1 MLDAVC
7 GTAGVFAFLPALMSL
22 YVQIL
27 TEGGRNFTGEALVA
41 LLAHKRFADIEVQ
54 LNREYG
60 CRDTVL
66 ARKC

>member
-1 MLDAVC
+1 
-7 GTAGVFAFLPALMSL
+7 MSL

-27 TEGGRNFTGEALVA
+27 TEGGRNFTGEALVE
-41 LLAHKRFADIEVQ
+41 LLAHNRFADIEVQ

>member
-1 MLDAVC
+1 
-7 GTAGVFAFLPALMSL
+7 MSL

-27 TEGGRNFTGEALVA
+27 TEGGKNFTGEALVE
-41 LLAHKRFADIEVQ
+41 LLANNRFDAIEVH

-66 ARKC
+66 GCKF